1 MRVNLEGLL
10 LVCKEALSV
19 KEWVFKIVTDLLI
32 KARTWGVILQLL
44 ISKMEALTRVTCMV
58 FFILGVQ
65 MLKDN

>member
-1 MRVNLEGLL
+1 MRVNSEDLL

-32 KARTWGVILQLL
+32 KARTWEVILQSL
-44 ISKMEALTRVTCMV
+44 ILKMEALTRVTCMV